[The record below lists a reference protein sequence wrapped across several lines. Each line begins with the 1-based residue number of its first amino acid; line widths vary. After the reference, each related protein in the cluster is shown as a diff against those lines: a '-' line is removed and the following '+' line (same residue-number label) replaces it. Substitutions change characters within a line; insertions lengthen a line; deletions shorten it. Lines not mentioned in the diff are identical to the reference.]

1 MEFTMV
7 LEPRNKWIEVE
18 LSFDNNEQQQESIIA
33 LPDDYRQSEKPY
45 KAVSVIRDPDE
56 EYKNG
61 DVIVTP
67 THVIQE
73 IEIDKNK
80 FYLVERNYLMA
91 TVRRENNAK

>member
-1 MEFTMV
+1 
-7 LEPRNKWIEVE
+7 
-18 LSFDNNEQQQESIIA
+18 
-33 LPDDYRQSEKPY
+33 
-45 KAVSVIRDPDE
+45 VSVIRDPDE

-80 FYLVERNYLMA
+80 FYLVERNYIMA

>member
-33 LPDDYRQSEKPY
+33 LPDDYRPSEKPY

-80 FYLVERNYLMA
+80 FYLVERNYIMA

>member
-1 MEFTMV
+1 MV

-18 LSFDNNEQQQESIIA
+18 LSFDNNEQQQQSIIA
-33 LPDDYRQSEKPY
+33 LPDDYRPSEKPY

-80 FYLVERNYLMA
+80 FYLVERNYIMA

>member
-1 MEFTMV
+1 MV

-33 LPDDYRQSEKPY
+33 LPDDYRPCEQPY

-80 FYLVERNYLMA
+80 FYLVERNYIMA

>member
-1 MEFTMV
+1 MV

-33 LPDDYRQSEKPY
+33 LPDDYRPSEKPY
-45 KAVSVIRDPDE
+45 KAVSVIRDPEE

-80 FYLVERNYLMA
+80 FYLVERNYIMA

>member
-18 LSFDNNEQQQESIIA
+18 LSFDNNEQQQQSIIA
-33 LPDDYRQSEKPY
+33 LPDDYRPSEKPY

-80 FYLVERNYLMA
+80 FYLVERNYIMA

>member
-1 MEFTMV
+1 MV

-18 LSFDNNEQQQESIIA
+18 LSFDNNEQQQESIIP
-33 LPDDYRQSEKPY
+33 LPDDYRPSEKPY
-45 KAVSVIRDPDE
+45 KAVAVIRDPDE

-80 FYLVERNYLMA
+80 FYLVERNYIMA

>member
-1 MEFTMV
+1 MV

>member
-1 MEFTMV
+1 MV

-33 LPDDYRQSEKPY
+33 LPDDYRPSEKPY

-80 FYLVERNYLMA
+80 FYLVERNYIMA

>member
-33 LPDDYRQSEKPY
+33 LPDDYRPSEKPY
-45 KAVSVIRDPDE
+45 KAVSVIRDPEE

-80 FYLVERNYLMA
+80 FYLVERNYIMA